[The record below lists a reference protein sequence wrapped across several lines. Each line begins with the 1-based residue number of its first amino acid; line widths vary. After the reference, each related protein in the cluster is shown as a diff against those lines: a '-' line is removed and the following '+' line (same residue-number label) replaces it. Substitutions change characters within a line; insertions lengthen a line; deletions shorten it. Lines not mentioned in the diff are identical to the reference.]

1 MPLMRIEK
9 SPYSQL
15 RGSKLRFKKRLPDET
30 EEPRRTK
37 AQRVHLEL
45 KTIKLAL

>member
-1 MPLMRIEK
+1 LTCKEKEVFNQGGMPLMRMEK

-30 EEPRRTK
+30 EGPRRTK
-37 AQRVHLEL
+37 A
-45 KTIKLAL
+45 